1 MTDNPAFVRS
11 LYDAFGRGD
20 LQTILDNVDPAI
32 EWVSNGSGETI
43 PWGGTRSGRAG
54 VASFFQ
60 ALGDNLDFEAFEPRQ
75 FLDAGDAVTVL
86 GRSRARSKGNG
97 GGTFD
102 SEWAHI
108 FTIRDGKVARF
119 QEYYDT
125 AAIERALAA

>member
-1 MTDNPAFVRS
+1 MTDNSAFVRS

-20 LQTILDNVDPAI
+20 LQSIIDNVDPAI

-86 GRSRARSKGNG
+86 GRSRARSKGDG

-125 AAIERALAA
+125 AAIERLLAA

>member
-20 LQTILDNVDPAI
+20 MQTIVDNVDPAI
-32 EWVSNGSGETI
+32 EWASNSSSDSI
-43 PWGGTRSGRAG
+43 PWGGKRNGRAG
-54 VASFFQ
+54 VVSFFQ

-86 GRSRARSKGNG
+86 GRSRARFKRDG

-102 SEWAHI
+102 SDWVHI
-108 FTIRDGKVARF
+108 FMIRDGKLARF

>member
-20 LQTILDNVDPAI
+20 IETIIDNLDPAI
-32 EWVSNGSGETI
+32 EWVSNGSGDTI

-54 VASFFQ
+54 AASFFQ
-60 ALGDNLDFEAFEPRQ
+60 ALGDNLEFEAFEPRQ

-86 GRSRARSKGNG
+86 GRSRARFKGNG
-97 GGTFD
+97 SDAFD

-119 QEYYDT
+119 QEYYDS